1 MSTVEP
7 YLYPEIAAQIAKDF
21 GVCGIDLVFP
31 AIPMKEP
38 REELFDVLYPVI
50 RLILKEQP
58 SLMLKIIY
66 RVDISERQF
75 GAQMGEKLGDIAYT
89 TLAQMI
95 INRETQKVMLRK
107 GLS

>member
-1 MSTVEP
+1 MSTIEP
-7 YLYPEIAAQIAKDF
+7 YLYPEVAAQIAKDF
-21 GVCGIDLVFP
+21 SSCGIDLVFP
-31 AIPMKEP
+31 QNPTKAP
-38 REELFDVLYPVI
+38 REELFDVLYPII

-66 RVDISERQF
+66 RIDISEHQF

-95 INRETQKVMLRK
+95 INRETQKVLLRK

>member
-1 MSTVEP
+1 MSTLEP
-7 YLYPEIAAQIAKDF
+7 YLYPEVAAQIAKDF
-21 GVCGIDLVFP
+21 AVCGIELTFP
-31 AIPMKEP
+31 QHPTKEP
-38 REELFDVLYPVI
+38 REELFDVLFPMV

-89 TLAQMI
+89 TLTQMI
-95 INRETQKVMLRK
+95 INRETQKVVLRK